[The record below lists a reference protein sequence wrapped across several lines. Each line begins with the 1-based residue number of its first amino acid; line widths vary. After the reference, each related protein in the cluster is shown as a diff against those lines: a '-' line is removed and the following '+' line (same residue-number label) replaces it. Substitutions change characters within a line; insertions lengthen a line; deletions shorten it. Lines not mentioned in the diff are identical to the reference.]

1 MKLIKELRQD
11 IIMEN
16 GRKMS
21 QDALAKAMNVSRSTV
36 AMWETDGSI
45 PDIMTVIK
53 LADFFG
59 VTTDYLLGRDVSV
72 ISGKKPNKF
81 IENID
86 LSNFEINVMR
96 KIRRL
101 NKKGSEKLYMYLDD
115 LLENP
120 SNISNNDT
128 VKNEDVS

>member
-72 ISGKKPNKF
+72 ISGEKPNKF
-81 IENID
+81 IDNID
-86 LSNFEINVMR
+86 LSNFEIDIIK
-96 KIRRL
+96 KIKLL
-101 NKKGSEKLYMYLDD
+101 NNKGRDKLCMYLDD

-120 SNISNNDT
+120 SNINNDDT

>member
-1 MKLIKELRQD
+1 MYRIREAREKIGLKQKEVAEILNVTPATYSRYESG
-11 IIMEN
+11 II
-16 GRKMS
+16 R
-21 QDALAKAMNVSRSTV
+21 
-36 AMWETDGSI
+36 
-45 PDIMTVIK
+45 PDPTMLLKISEILNTSV
-53 LADFFG
+53 
-59 VTTDYLLGRDVSV
+59 DYLLGRDVSGL
-72 ISGKKPNKF
+72 SGEKSNKL

-128 VKNEDVS
+128 GKNEDVS

>member
-72 ISGKKPNKF
+72 ISGEKPNKF